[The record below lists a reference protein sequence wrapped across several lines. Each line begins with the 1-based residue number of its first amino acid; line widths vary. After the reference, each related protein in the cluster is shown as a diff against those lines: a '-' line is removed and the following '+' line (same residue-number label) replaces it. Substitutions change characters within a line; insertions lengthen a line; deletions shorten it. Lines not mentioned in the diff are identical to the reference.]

1 MASQGQIAANRQN
14 ARKSTGPRSRGGKT
28 RASQNALRHGLSTPF
43 QANAAQTKM
52 IEKLA
57 KQIAGPLHDRI
68 ALDLAR
74 AAAIAAFELARV
86 RQAKAQLIKGASGS
100 VDLPPI
106 FTGRKEELR
115 YLKLALRSKAS
126 PPRPTPGDP
135 WSTMPCDEAERTA
148 EAVRRALPELA
159 RLDRYEARA
168 VARRDRAIRAIIKL
182 GSYNERAS
190 ISAKTCK

>member
-1 MASQGQIAANRQN
+1 MASQGQIAANREN

-28 RASQNALRHGLSTPF
+28 RVSQNAWRHGLSAPF

-57 KQIAGPLHDRI
+57 KQIAGPLHGRI
-68 ALDLAR
+68 ALELAR
-74 AAAIAAFELARV
+74 AAAIAAFDLARV
-86 RQAKAQLIKGASGS
+86 RQAKAQIIKGAPGFVEPPPTVTGS
-100 VDLPPI
+100 I
-106 FTGRKEELR
+106 EEAR
-115 YLKLALRSKAS
+115 YLKLALRRKAV
-126 PPRPTPGDP
+126 PPRPTPEDP

-148 EAVRRALPELA
+148 EAVRRALPQLA

-182 GSYNERAS
+182 G
-190 ISAKTCK
+190 C